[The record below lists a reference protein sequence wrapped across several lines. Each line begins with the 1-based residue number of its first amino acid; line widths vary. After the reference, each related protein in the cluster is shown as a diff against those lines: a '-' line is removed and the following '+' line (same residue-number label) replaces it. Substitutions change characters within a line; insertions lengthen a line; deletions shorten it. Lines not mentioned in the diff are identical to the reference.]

1 MSNILRTRRAGDRS
15 GYLQVSFSFSWRPSR
30 NLNVE
35 QLHGAALRWQLSWK
49 AGSSVRGWDGVVGAA
64 EMLGVFGAILIVQ
77 YTQQVTTSYKKKG
90 G

>member
-1 MSNILRTRRAGDRS
+1 MEAFAKFKRRAVARRCFA
-15 GYLQVSFSFSWRPSR
+15 LAAI
-30 NLNVE
+30 VE
-35 QLHGAALRWQLSWK
+35 GRKERA
-49 AGSSVRGWDGVVGAA
+49 GWDGVVGAA